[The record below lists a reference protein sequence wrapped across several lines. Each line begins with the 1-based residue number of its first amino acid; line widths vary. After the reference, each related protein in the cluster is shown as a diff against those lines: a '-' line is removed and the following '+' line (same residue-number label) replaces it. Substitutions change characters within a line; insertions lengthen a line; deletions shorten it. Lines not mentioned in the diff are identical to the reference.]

1 MPSWP
6 IEQLAGDVGAF
17 HARPLGDR
25 RSATFFSVDSPV
37 LVLGSAQRDES
48 VDAAAA
54 SRLGIAVARR
64 RSGGG
69 GVLLWPGEQVWLDVE
84 IPASDVLW
92 DADVGRSMWW
102 VGELWRS
109 ALLPFVPLAAVH
121 HGRLQSSPW
130 SADVC
135 FAGVGPGEVLIEGA
149 KLVGISQRR
158 TRHAARFQSM
168 VHLHWRP
175 DVVAAL
181 AGGPESSRPTADDL
195 AALVATCNGTA
206 EAITSRLI
214 AALNVM

>member
-6 IEQLAGDVGAF
+6 VEQRAGDVGAF

-37 LVLGSAQRDES
+37 IVLGSAQRDES
-48 VDAAAA
+48 VDTAA

-84 IPASDVLW
+84 IPSSDVLW
-92 DADVGRSMWW
+92 DVDVGRSMWW

-109 ALLPFVPLAAVH
+109 ALLPFAPLAAVH
-121 HGRLQSSPW
+121 HGRLRRSLW
-130 SADVC
+130 SNDVC
-135 FAGVGPGEVLIEGA
+135 FAGVGPGEVLVGGA

-158 TRHAARFQSM
+158 TRRAARFQSM
-168 VHLHWRP
+168 VHLRWRP

-181 AGGPESSRPTADDL
+181 AGGLASTSPTADDL
-195 AALVATCNGTA
+195 SALVTTCKATA

-214 AALNVM
+214 AALDVL